1 MKVLIFSD
9 IHGDLRALARIV
21 EQPADVYIAAG
32 DLATFRKGL
41 DRCGKVLKPL
51 GERLWV
57 LPGNHETHDDI
68 REFCRRFGFV
78 DFHRRVLQTNSTP
91 WAGLGYSNITPFK
104 TPGEYSEEEIAEAL
118 APFDGIAGLHLVV
131 HFPPYGTRLD
141 EYACLLYTSVSG
153 KNRYEFV
160 LPKKDGS
167 RVPVIISARMFEDPD
182 GLEFSVVT
190 FTDISEQKSAEADLR
205 QANARLK
212 ERQSEID
219 EDLLLAARVQ
229 QSLAPESLVWGGMRV
244 DAYFHPVRS
253 IGGDFGLVKMCI
265 RDRCPADCRCP
276 KPWLAWRNSPAAPS
290 YLARGERQPPPNR
303 PAAEASRRRSSAA
316 RSAALSR
323 KR

>member
-141 EYACLLYTSVSG
+141 EYASG
-153 KNRYEFV
+153 QHA
-160 LPKKDGS
+160 G
-167 RVPVIISARMFEDPD
+167 
-182 GLEFSVVT
+182 
-190 FTDISEQKSAEADLR
+190 
-205 QANARLK
+205 
-212 ERQSEID
+212 
-219 EDLLLAARVQ
+219 
-229 QSLAPESLVWGGMRV
+229 
-244 DAYFHPVRS
+244 
-253 IGGDFGLVKMCI
+253 
-265 RDRCPADCRCP
+265 
-276 KPWLAWRNSPAAPS
+276 SPALRAWV
-290 YLARGERQPPPNR
+290 EREQPPFLFCGHIHET
-303 PAAEASRRRSSAA
+303 AG
-316 RSAALSR
+316 LSDQLGATLCINVG
-323 KR
+323 KEGYAIEV